1 MKLKPLQK
9 KNGNFMKPIN
19 RAFTLVELL
28 VVIAIIALLLGI
40 LLPALANARRS
51 AQQVKCGSQLK
62 QIHSAFMS
70 NALQTADQAYLT
82 PGERNRLAF
91 NPGTGPLQL
100 PGRGVYDEAKN
111 SHQNMFSAMLA
122 LGLFNTTVLVS
133 PAELSSKVALCTN
146 YNTNGYRPGNDQYWD
161 GDTGTISNF
170 KIQGVGGVISN
181 SATSYATQTL
191 ALKSLTDS
199 PVGRRMKEWKGTGN
213 SKFVVFGNRGVKDGV
228 MAGAVYEQSQT
239 LLVHGGRNEW
249 DGNLVRNDNSVEYG
263 RTFIPAYLY
272 KIAVG
277 ATVLDNIFLAD
288 DTTTGN
294 NDCLL
299 QIVTTC
305 TGPKVDQ
312 HIPSWD

>member
-122 LGLFNTTVLVS
+122 LGLF
-133 PAELSSKVALCTN
+133 
-146 YNTNGYRPGNDQYWD
+146 
-161 GDTGTISNF
+161 
-170 KIQGVGGVISN
+170 
-181 SATSYATQTL
+181 
-191 ALKSLTDS
+191 
-199 PVGRRMKEWKGTGN
+199 
-213 SKFVVFGNRGVKDGV
+213 
-228 MAGAVYEQSQT
+228 
-239 LLVHGGRNEW
+239 
-249 DGNLVRNDNSVEYG
+249 
-263 RTFIPAYLY
+263 
-272 KIAVG
+272 
-277 ATVLDNIFLAD
+277 
-288 DTTTGN
+288 TTTHAN
-294 NDCLL
+294 C
-299 QIVTTC
+299 
-305 TGPKVDQ
+305 
-312 HIPSWD
+312 S

>member
-1 MKLKPLQK
+1 
-9 KNGNFMKPIN
+9 MKPIN

-51 AQQVKCGSQLK
+51 AQQVKCGSQLG
-62 QIHSAFMS
+62 QIHKAFIS
-70 NALQTADQAYLT
+70 NALQNADQSFLT

-91 NPGTGPLQL
+91 NTGAGLVQL
-100 PGRGVYDEAKN
+100 PGRGDYDETKN

-133 PAELSSKVALCTN
+133 PAEVSSKVALCTN

-161 GDTGTISNF
+161 GDTNTISNF
-170 KIQGVGGVISN
+170 KIQGVGGVLSN

-191 ALKSLTDS
+191 ALKTSTNS
-199 PVGRRMKEWKGTGN
+199 PVGRRIREWKGTGN
-213 SKFVVFGNRGVKDGV
+213 SKFVVLGNRGVRDGI
-228 MAGAVYEQSQT
+228 MSGAVYEQSQT

-249 DGNLVRNDNSVEYG
+249 DGNLTRNDNSVDYG
-263 RTFIPAYLY
+263 RTFIPAYLN
-272 KIAVG
+272 KVATG
-277 ATVLDNIFLAD
+277 ATVLDNIFVAD
-288 DTTTGN
+288 DTAAGN
-294 NDCLL
+294 KDCLL
-299 QIVTTC
+299 QIVTAC
-305 TGPKVDQ
+305 TGPTVDQ